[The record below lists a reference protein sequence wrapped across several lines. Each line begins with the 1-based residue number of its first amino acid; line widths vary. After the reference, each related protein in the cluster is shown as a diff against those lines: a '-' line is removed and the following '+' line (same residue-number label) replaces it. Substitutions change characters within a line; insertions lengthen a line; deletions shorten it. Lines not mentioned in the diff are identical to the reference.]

1 MLNKYRC
8 HYSVATLA
16 LLINVAS
23 LTAGAF
29 AAPEYHPINPM
40 QEGKTITLTGRD
52 LTIEQA
58 LEVARFG
65 AKVQLSPEAKQREAN
80 AYGLL
85 LEAAAE
91 GITIYRFNRG
101 AGDQREIVTFTGD
114 PMSPENKDKIAK
126 RQLATFEAGARSGLG
141 PEVSDEEI
149 VRAMMVVRAN
159 ALTWASASPPVMQ
172 MLIDLLNNRIT
183 PVVQSRGTLGEADLV
198 QIENIEGTMVGKGE
212 CYYRGVR
219 MPAAQA
225 LKQAGL
231 KPVEPFGADDDALDV
246 TNAYATGQALLLIA
260 DGKAVLDWADLIY
273 AMDLNG
279 MNSSVTP
286 LGKPVQDARPFAS
299 LNWDAGRVLNLIK
312 GSYLFQDDAKRIIQD
327 PESLRASSIRQGSA
341 WKAWA
346 ALRDTVLLQMNS
358 SDNNPAVRVGLSPT
372 DSWELSTPQF
382 MRFYVKGGPHS
393 NGQHGYVV
401 SNANWDPYPM
411 SNDVEA
417 FTNALA
423 NLDIAIELRIE
434 RFASTFFTVDK
445 PSDIMPPTQVGYR
458 ASGGGGYMPVD
469 IWQEI
474 QSLSAPLTPEGQAIV
489 STVEDLQAQ
498 TRIKMQRA
506 RKAVDVSMDLLS
518 QDMLVG
524 SYWMDV
530 RKTQKPGREFGP
542 GPTAAWTAFRK
553 AVPLDPTQRPD
564 RPIGDVTAAW
574 LWANPATKFFPA
586 GESEFPPAAK

>member
-1 MLNKYRC
+1 MFKDFRHHGRIVFLG
-8 HYSVATLA
+8 SLVGGLLLTPGALAT
-16 LLINVAS
+16 
-23 LTAGAF
+23 
-29 AAPEYHPINPM
+29 PEYHPIKATM
-40 QEGKTITLTGRD
+40 EDKTITLTGRD
-52 LTIEQA
+52 LTIDQA
-58 LEVARFG
+58 LRIARFG
-65 AKVQLSPEAKQREAN
+65 AKVQLSADAEQREAD

-101 AGDQREIVTFTGD
+101 AGDQREVVTFTGD

-141 PEVSDEEI
+141 PEVGDEEI
-149 VRAMMVVRAN
+149 VRAMMVIRAN
-159 ALTWASASPPVMQ
+159 TLTWASASPPVMQ

-183 PVVQSRGTLGEADLV
+183 PVVQSRGTLGEADLA
-198 QIENIEGTMVGKGE
+198 QIENLEATMVGKGD

-225 LKQAGL
+225 LKEAGL
-231 KPVEPFGADDDALDV
+231 KPVVPFGADDDALDV
-246 TNAYATGQALLLIA
+246 TNAYATGQAVLLIA
-260 DGKAVLDWADLIY
+260 DGKAALDWADLTY
-273 AMDLNG
+273 AIDLNG

-299 LNWDAGRVLNLIK
+299 LNWDASRILNLIK
-312 GSYLFQDDAKRIIQD
+312 GSYLFLDDPKRIIQD

-341 WKAWA
+341 WKAWG
-346 ALRDTVLLQMNS
+346 ALRDTVITQINS
-358 SDNNPAVRVGLSPT
+358 SDNNPAVRVGLSPS

-382 MRFYVKGGPHS
+382 MKFYVKGGKGS

-423 NLDIAIELRIE
+423 NMDVAVTLRID
-434 RFASTFFTVDK
+434 RFSSTFFTVDK
-445 PSDIMPPTQVGYR
+445 PADIMPPTPTGYR
-458 ASGGGGYMPVD
+458 PSGGGDYMPID

-474 QSLSAPLTPEGQAIV
+474 QSMTAPLTPQGQAMP
-489 STVEDLQAQ
+489 VEDLQAQ
-498 TRIKMQRA
+498 TRIKLQHA
-506 RKAVDVSMDLLS
+506 RKAVDVSMDLLA

-524 SYWMDV
+524 SYWLDV
-530 RKTQKPGREFGP
+530 RKTQRADREFGP
-542 GPTAAWTAFRK
+542 SPTAAWTAFRK
-553 AVPLDPTQRPD
+553 VVPLDSTLRPD

-574 LWANPATKFFPA
+574 LKANPATDFYPA
-586 GESEFPPAAK
+586 GEPDFPADRK

>member
-1 MLNKYRC
+1 MPRKYRLHC
-8 HYSVATLA
+8 QV
-16 LLINVAS
+16 VAS
-23 LTAGAF
+23 MLLTSIPWLAGVAL
-29 AAPEYHPINPM
+29 AAPEYHPINPTM
-40 QEGKTITLTGRD
+40 DSKTITLTGRD
-52 LTIEQA
+52 MTIDQA
-58 LEVARFG
+58 LAVARYG
-65 AKVQLSPEAKQREAN
+65 AKVQLSPEAKQREAD

-114 PMSPENKDKIAK
+114 PMSPENKDNIAK
-126 RQLATFEAGARSGLG
+126 RQLETFEAGARSGIG

-198 QIENIEGTMVGKGE
+198 QIENLEGTMVGKGE
-212 CYYRGVR
+212 CYYKGVR

-225 LKQAGL
+225 LKEAGL
-231 KPVEPFGADDDALDV
+231 KPVAPFGADDDALDV
-246 TNAYATGQALLLIA
+246 TNAYATGQAVLLIA
-260 DGKAVLDWADLIY
+260 DGKAALDWADLIY

-299 LNWDAGRVLNLIK
+299 LNWDAARVLNLIK
-312 GSYLFQDDAKRIIQD
+312 GSYLFQDDDKRIIQD

-341 WKAWA
+341 WKAWG

-358 SDNNPAVRVGLSPT
+358 SDNNPAVRVGLSPS

-423 NLDIAIELRIE
+423 NMDIAVELRIE

-445 PSDIMPPTQVGYR
+445 AKDIMPPTQVGYR

-474 QSLSAPLTPEGQAIV
+474 QTLSGPLTPEGQAIV

-506 RKAVDVSMDLLS
+506 RKAVDVSMDLLA

-530 RKTQKPGREFGP
+530 RKTQKPEREFGP
-542 GPTAAWTAFRK
+542 GPTAAWTEFRK
-553 AVPLDPTQRPD
+553 TVPLDPTKRPD
-564 RPIGDVTAAW
+564 KPIPDVTAAW
-574 LWANPATKFFPA
+574 LKANPAARFFPA
-586 GESEFPPAAK
+586 GESEFPAAAK

>member
-1 MLNKYRC
+1 M
-8 HYSVATLA
+8 
-16 LLINVAS
+16 
-23 LTAGAF
+23 
-29 AAPEYHPINPM
+29 ED
-40 QEGKTITLTGRD
+40 QTITLTGRD
-52 LTIEQA
+52 LTIDQA
-58 LEVARFG
+58 LRIARFG
-65 AKVQLSPEAKQREAN
+65 AKVQLSADAEQREAD

-101 AGDQREIVTFTGD
+101 AGDQREVVTFTGD

-141 PEVSDEEI
+141 PEVGDEEI
-149 VRAMMVVRAN
+149 VRAMMVIRAN
-159 ALTWASASPPVMQ
+159 TLTWASASPPVMQ

-183 PVVQSRGTLGEADLV
+183 PVVQSRGTLGEADLA
-198 QIENIEGTMVGKGE
+198 QIENLEATMVGKGD

-225 LKQAGL
+225 LKEAGL
-231 KPVEPFGADDDALDV
+231 KPVAPFGADDDALDV
-246 TNAYATGQALLLIA
+246 TNAYATGQAVLLIA
-260 DGKAVLDWADLIY
+260 DGKAALDWADLTY
-273 AMDLNG
+273 AIDLNG

-299 LNWDAGRVLNLIK
+299 LNWDASRILNLIK
-312 GSYLFQDDAKRIIQD
+312 GSYLFLDDPKRIIQD

-341 WKAWA
+341 WKAWG
-346 ALRDTVLLQMNS
+346 ALRDTVITQINS
-358 SDNNPAVRVGLSPT
+358 SDNNPAVRVGLSPS

-382 MRFYVKGGPHS
+382 MKFYVKGGKGS

-423 NLDIAIELRIE
+423 NMDVAVTLRID
-434 RFASTFFTVDK
+434 RFSSTFFTVDK
-445 PSDIMPPTQVGYR
+445 PADIMPPTPTGYR
-458 ASGGGGYMPVD
+458 PSGGGDYMPID

-474 QSLSAPLTPEGQAIV
+474 QSMTAPLTPQGQAMP
-489 STVEDLQAQ
+489 VEDLQAQ
-498 TRIKMQRA
+498 TRIKLQHA
-506 RKAVDVSMDLLS
+506 RKAVDVSMDLLA

-524 SYWMDV
+524 SYWLDV
-530 RKTQKPGREFGP
+530 RKTQRADREFGP
-542 GPTAAWTAFRK
+542 SPTAAWTAFRK
-553 AVPLDPTQRPD
+553 VVPLDSTLRPD

-574 LWANPATKFFPA
+574 LKANPATNFYPA
-586 GESEFPPAAK
+586 GEPDFPADRK